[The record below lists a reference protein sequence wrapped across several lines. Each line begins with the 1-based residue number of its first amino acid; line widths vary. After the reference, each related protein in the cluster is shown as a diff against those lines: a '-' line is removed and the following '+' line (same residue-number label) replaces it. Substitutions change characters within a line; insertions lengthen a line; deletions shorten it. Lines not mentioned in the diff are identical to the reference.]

1 MNDFKSLIAL
11 IEKAIE
17 NFNSKVPAIQQKM
30 LDSIRFE
37 LRTLDVKN
45 GKISAT
51 VKNVRKIAEIKN
63 KLQSLILSK
72 EYLKNVKEFVAKFD
86 QITALQNQYFETQ
99 VGKFTIP
106 AIVKEIRKQAIES
119 LIDKLTESGIQ
130 TNITNGIEDIL
141 RKNITTGGSYSEL
154 DTILENNIIENGT
167 GEGNLQRYTKQITT
181 DSINQYSAQYTQIV
195 SSDLGFEWYRYS
207 GSNIQTTR
215 PWCLACT
222 KKLYIHISEFPALI
236 RGDFPEFEEFDGK
249 LYKGLP
255 AGMYPDT
262 NVSNLTIYRGGYNCG
277 HQLRPVTESLV
288 PETYKTKV
296 YATPAYK
303 AWKAA
308 A

>member
-1 MNDFKSLIAL
+1 MNDFKELIAL
-11 IEKAIE
+11 IEKATDK
-17 NFNSKVPAIQQKM
+17 FNSKVPAIQQKM

-37 LRTLDVKN
+37 LRSLDVKN
-45 GKISAT
+45 GRISAT
-51 VKNVRKIAEIKN
+51 VKNVRKIADIKS

-72 EYLKNVKEFVAKFD
+72 DYLKNVKDFIANFD
-86 QITALQNQYFETQ
+86 KITTLQNQYFETQ
-99 VGKFTIP
+99 IGKFSIP
-106 AIVKEIRKQAIES
+106 EIVKEIRKQAIES

-130 TNITNGIEDIL
+130 TNVTNGIEDIL

-154 DTILENNIIENGT
+154 DAILENNIIDNST
-167 GEGNLQRYTKQITT
+167 GEGKLQSYTKQITT
-181 DSINQYSAQYTQIV
+181 DSINQYSAQYTQIL
-195 SSDLGFEWYRYS
+195 SSDLGFEWFRFS

-277 HQLRPVTESLV
+277 HQLRPVTETLV
-288 PETYKTKV
+288 PMNYKKRV
-296 YATPAYK
+296 YATPEYM